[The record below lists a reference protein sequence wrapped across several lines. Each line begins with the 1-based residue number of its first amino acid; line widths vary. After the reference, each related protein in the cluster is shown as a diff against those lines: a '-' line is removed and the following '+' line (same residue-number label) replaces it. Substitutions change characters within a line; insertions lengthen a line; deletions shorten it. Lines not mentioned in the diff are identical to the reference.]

1 MEGGQLIM
9 QRALRLEFEEL
20 GKVIDKRASQGK
32 VNVAGVKK
40 GVGWGFEMWSKCFQ
54 KTCVLGE
61 YHTDKFIQQKPGQRE
76 NSKLMS
82 M

>member
-32 VNVAGVKK
+32 VTVVGVKK
-40 GVGWGFEMWSKCFQ
+40 GVGWGFEMWFKCFQ
-54 KTCVLGE
+54 KTVLGE
-61 YHTDKFIQQKPGQRE
+61 YRTDKFIQQKTSQKKR
-76 NSKLMS
+76 NL
-82 M
+82 